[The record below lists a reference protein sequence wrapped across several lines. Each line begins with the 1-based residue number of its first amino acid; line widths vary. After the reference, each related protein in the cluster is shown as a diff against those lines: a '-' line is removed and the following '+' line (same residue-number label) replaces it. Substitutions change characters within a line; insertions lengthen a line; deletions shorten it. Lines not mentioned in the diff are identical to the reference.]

1 MSVDDE
7 GVTRFLNASS
17 RCFMSAGIFDKTGSK
32 AVLSGWYNIPVQN
45 MPDGTKTLSRSGL
58 MTRENFV
65 ATDFLK

>member
-1 MSVDDE
+1 
-7 GVTRFLNASS
+7 
-17 RCFMSAGIFDKTGSK
+17 MSAGIFDKTGSK